1 MAEGW
6 AGEFKTKAGDIVVNK
21 DPSGLVTGGTAAL
34 AGASPILESFGK
46 SAVDIGK
53 AGAAQALAAAP
64 AYFSKPARESRAEYR
79 DLLAAQKAGKLG
91 WTDPQKR
98 QMMAEAIRA
107 SQASTKDL
115 TAKLQRETA
124 ALGGTGR
131 SGRPQEAIA
140 KIAKQALEV
149 IPRVA
154 AQIAKLS
161 QGQVKQLTDQI
172 SQLTASKKKELKKDL
187 TQAAALAMKEGVP
200 TTKEKAEDYAKY
212 KAVFDALEAQEA
224 ETA

>member
-1 MAEGW
+1 MANKLPEGW
-6 AGEFKTKAGDIVVNK
+6 GEDLYKAGTGDISV
-21 DPSGLVTGGTAAL
+21 GGGTAAL

-53 AGAAQALAAAP
+53 TGAAQALAAAP

-79 DLLAAQKAGKLG
+79 DLLDAQKAGKLS
-91 WTDPQKR
+91 WTPQQKR

-115 TAKLQRETA
+115 TAKLQREAA

-154 AQIAKLS
+154 AQIARLS
-161 QGQVKQLTDQI
+161 QEQVQRLTGKI
-172 SQLTASKKKELKKDL
+172 SQLTASKKKELKEDL
-187 TQAAALAMKEGVP
+187 TQGMALALKEGAP
-200 TTKEKAEDYAKY
+200 TTKEKAEEYAKF
-212 KAVFDALEAQEA
+212 KAVLDALEAQEA